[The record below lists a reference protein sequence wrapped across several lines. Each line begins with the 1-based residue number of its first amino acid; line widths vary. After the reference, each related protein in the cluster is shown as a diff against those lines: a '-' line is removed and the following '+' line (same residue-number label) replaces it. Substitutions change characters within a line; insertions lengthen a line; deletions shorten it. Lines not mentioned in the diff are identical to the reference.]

1 MAFSQSFDFGNST
14 FLELEKGILAP
25 GKENSRAGNANVQ
38 GGNAG
43 RDSKV
48 TSQDNYSEYFRDEFS
63 YEVNQAKKPDEQS
76 VVNVSKVEE
85 LLEGVSHRDSGD
97 VSSSSAF
104 DAQIC
109 TEDVFDT
116 EDKVKEEV
124 QELHNLDESSFLC
137 PAQDAEASQ
146 QLKEDILRSRCVLA
160 KQGVYHEVSQV
171 TQNLSSMSPNQ
182 LRVSPNSSNIREPVP
197 ERKDPPLDLESH
209 KSIASWNLPHSI
221 QAEYKKKGVVQMFD
235 WQVEC
240 LCKPRVLFEHCNL
253 VYSAPTSA
261 GKTLVSE
268 ILLLKT
274 VLERGKKVLLILPFI
289 SVVREKMFYLQ
300 DLLTPAGYRVEGFYG
315 GYTPPGGFDNMHVAI
330 CTIEKANSIV
340 NKLLEQ
346 GKLDTIGTVVV
357 DEVHL
362 ISDKG
367 RGYILEL
374 LLAKI
379 LYMSRRNALQI
390 QVITMSA
397 TLENVDL
404 LKNWLDA
411 ELYITNYRPVALQEM
426 IKVGTKIF
434 DNQLKFLRDVS
445 QLKEMRQALGNDSDD
460 VALLCIETLLE
471 GCSVVVFCPSKDW
484 CENLAVQLATAM
496 HGLIK
501 SGSELGRRL
510 RTNLNPKAIEEVKQ
524 QLRDIPTGLDA
535 VMGKAITYACAFHHA
550 GLTTEERDIVEASF
564 KAGSLKVLVATSTLS
579 SGVNLPARRVLIRSP
594 LFGGKQMSSLTY
606 RQMIGRAGRT
616 GKDTLGESILIC
628 TESNARIGRDLV
640 TAQLQPITS
649 CLEMDGSTHLK
660 RALLEVISSGVAS
673 TKQDIDCFVNCTLLS
688 AQKAM
693 QAKDQPQEE
702 DSESQ
707 YINDALDF
715 LVEYEFVRLQSDEEE
730 ETISYVATRLG
741 AACLASSMPPTD
753 GLILFAELQK
763 SRRCFVLES
772 ELHAVYL
779 VTPYSVCYQLQDLDW
794 LIYLDMW
801 EKLSPAMKKVGEL
814 VGVKEAFLV
823 KAMRGQTKLDYKQM
837 QVHKRFYTALA
848 LQELVNETPI
858 NVVVHKFKCHR
869 GMLQGLQ
876 QMASTFAGIVT
887 AFCNS
892 LQWSTLAL
900 IVSQFKDRLFF
911 GIHRDLIDLMRL
923 PDLSQKRARALF
935 DAGFTSL
942 VELAG
947 ADVLELEK
955 VLFNSL
961 SFDSAK
967 QHDHENAEEAAKR
980 NVVRNF
986 FITGKAGMTVN
997 EAAKLIIGEARQFV
1011 QYEIGVGSIKW
1022 TQTQQEG
1029 TESSKSVEEADIHLS
1044 FEEEQVRNQPPPKRK
1059 LSSGDKNTVG
1069 GASSQKIP
1077 RLEPLVTKQN
1087 NPQQIQ
1093 KVATLEIANKMDKSK
1108 RDSRQSNQ
1116 SVAAKRSVQEHTEQ
1130 SSENP
1135 LEKMENRVLNQE
1147 KVNARSVVPLK
1158 KAQPTLDKAQ
1168 EKVSVPP
1175 SSYNLPIQNTI
1186 QAKAGDLTEVVPQQ
1200 IQRQDSEVEKS
1211 SPIVA
1216 SPQSANEER
1225 PSTSHNARKEMLR
1238 KEIAERRRI
1247 ALMKIQQKRAE
1258 KDNQPKDQPIQAA
1271 RSAPV
1276 AIEHSPTVVNST
1288 PVTQKTQNT
1297 PYQNHSELKTTNENV
1312 MNGKAFKS
1320 PSSSSKESS
1329 STPRRDQS
1337 KGLSSQ
1343 LPRRSPRNHTP
1354 SPTPTPN
1361 RTASRKD
1368 SVAEQDLFMPD
1379 DSFMLS
1385 TGLTAALTA
1394 AESKLPASSE
1404 ADEIPSSQP
1413 KEPEVVSSLTPHA
1426 SRMMRSYQLR
1436 SQRLQSPSSR
1446 SQISSINSRISPPET
1461 ETELESKAATSNAAS
1476 SMELSEISM
1485 ENSLMKNPQHLNASH
1500 IMSCS
1505 KTDDNASSFSSI
1517 DIIDVC
1523 GNRQLFQEALMELLE
1538 APRFGF
1544 SVGLQAQA
1552 GRQKP
1557 LIGANLLI
1565 NQVAAKEQREAASG
1579 QQVLFQVDDSNFIS
1593 GLSFC
1598 LADNVVYYMNMQDE
1612 DHTKGP
1618 RVPSSLKVQEL
1629 CKLMARTDLTL
1640 LMHDGKEQLKM
1651 LLRAI
1656 PQLERISAK
1665 MEDPKVGNWILQ
1677 PDKTMSFHNMCQQFA
1692 PECTALANLCGS
1704 GRGYSSYGLDT
1715 SSAILPK
1722 IRASIEACV
1731 TVHILHGQIENL
1743 GRIGSGHLLKFFHD
1757 VEMPIQMSLCH
1768 MEFVG
1773 FPTNE
1778 QRLQR
1783 VFQQMVAGM
1792 KKLELKIYE
1801 QHGSRFNLGST
1812 QAVAKVLG
1820 LHRKA
1825 SGRVTTS
1832 RQVLEKLDSP
1842 ISLLILGHR
1851 KLGGLLAKSIQPLL
1865 KCCQAGRIHGQSI
1878 TFTATGR
1885 ISMTEPNLQNV
1896 AKDFAIKV
1904 GSEALNISCR
1914 SAFAP
1919 KDENRCLLSAD
1930 FCQLEMRVLAHLSQ
1944 DKVLM
1949 EVMNSPQDLFTAI
1962 AAHWNKIDES
1972 EVSEHLRNGT
1982 KQICYGIVYGM
1993 GMRAL
1998 AESLKCS
2005 EQEARMVSEQF
2016 HQAYKGIREHTQKVV
2031 KFARNNGY
2039 VETITRRRRY
2049 LEHIDSPEEHLKSQ
2063 AERQAINSAI
2073 QGSAADIAK
2082 SAILKMEKNIARYRD
2097 KMGLGENSVNLVMHL
2112 HDELIFEVPT
2122 EKARKIAKVLSLTME
2137 NCVKLNVPL
2146 KVKLKLGRSWGEMQ
2160 EIRV

>member
-1 MAFSQSFDFGNST
+1 MAFSQSFNFGNST
-14 FLELEKGILAP
+14 FMELEKGMQAA
-25 GKENSRAGNANVQ
+25 GKENTHSGNANVK
-38 GGNAG
+38 GAIAG
-43 RDSKV
+43 KDSKV
-48 TSQDNYSEYFRDEFS
+48 ASQDNYSEFFRDEFS
-63 YEVNQAKKPDEQS
+63 YEVNQAKKPPEQS
-76 VVNVSKVEE
+76 LINLSQVVEH
-85 LLEGVSHRDSGD
+85 LEGVSHRDSGD
-97 VSSSSAF
+97 VSTSSAF

-116 EDKVKEEV
+116 EDKDNDKV
-124 QELHNLDESSFLC
+124 LPNLDESSFLC

-160 KQGVYHEVSQV
+160 KQSGYQETSRIS
-171 TQNLSSMSPNQ
+171 QNLSSMSPNQ
-182 LRVSPNSSNIREPVP
+182 LRVSPNSSSVP
-197 ERKDPPLDLESH
+197 EAAVPVSRDPPPDLESL
-209 KSIASWNLPHSI
+209 KSIAAWNLPHSI
-221 QAEYKKKGVVQMFD
+221 QAEYQKKGVVRMFD

-315 GYTPPGGFDNMHVAI
+315 GYTPPGGFESLHVAI

-346 GKLDTIGTVVV
+346 GKLDSIGTVVV

-397 TLENVDL
+397 TLENVEL
-404 LKNWLDA
+404 LKSWLDA

-434 DNQLKFLRDVS
+434 DQQLKFLRDVS
-445 QLKEMRQALGNDSDD
+445 QQKEMRQALGNDSDD

-471 GCSVVVFCPSKDW
+471 GCSVIVFCPSKDW

-501 SGSELGRRL
+501 SGSELGLRL
-510 RTNLNPKAIEEVKQ
+510 RANLNPAAIEEVKQ
-524 QLRDIPTGLDA
+524 QLRDIPTGLDGVMSKA
-535 VMGKAITYACAFHHA
+535 VTYACAFHHA

-564 KAGSLKVLVATSTLS
+564 KAGALKVLVATSTLS

-640 TAQLQPITS
+640 SAQLQPITS

-688 AQKAM
+688 AQKALE
-693 QAKDQPQEE
+693 AKEQSPE
-702 DSESQ
+702 DDSDSH
-707 YINDALDF
+707 YISDALDF
-715 LVEYEFVRLQSDEEE
+715 LVEYEFVRLQTDEEA
-730 ETISYVATRLG
+730 ETTAYVATRLG

-869 GMLQGLQ
+869 GMLQSLQ
-876 QMASTFAGIVT
+876 QMSSTFAGIVT

-923 PDLSQKRARALF
+923 PELSQKRARALF

-955 VLFNSL
+955 VLYNSL

-986 FITGKAGMTVN
+986 FITGKAGMTVG
-997 EAAKLIIGEARQFV
+997 EAAKLLIGEARQFV

-1022 TQTQQEG
+1022 TQTQPEVSSEG
-1029 TESSKSVEEADIHLS
+1029 ESVNSGEVVDIH
-1044 FEEEQVRNQPPPKRK
+1044 
-1059 LSSGDKNTVG
+1059 
-1069 GASSQKIP
+1069 I
-1077 RLEPLVTKQN
+1077 
-1087 NPQQIQ
+1087 
-1093 KVATLEIANKMDKSK
+1093 
-1108 RDSRQSNQ
+1108 
-1116 SVAAKRSVQEHTEQ
+1116 
-1130 SSENP
+1130 
-1135 LEKMENRVLNQE
+1135 
-1147 KVNARSVVPLK
+1147 
-1158 KAQPTLDKAQ
+1158 
-1168 EKVSVPP
+1168 
-1175 SSYNLPIQNTI
+1175 
-1186 QAKAGDLTEVVPQQ
+1186 
-1200 IQRQDSEVEKS
+1200 
-1211 SPIVA
+1211 
-1216 SPQSANEER
+1216 
-1225 PSTSHNARKEMLR
+1225 
-1238 KEIAERRRI
+1238 
-1247 ALMKIQQKRAE
+1247 
-1258 KDNQPKDQPIQAA
+1258 
-1271 RSAPV
+1271 
-1276 AIEHSPTVVNST
+1276 
-1288 PVTQKTQNT
+1288 
-1297 PYQNHSELKTTNENV
+1297 
-1312 MNGKAFKS
+1312 
-1320 PSSSSKESS
+1320 
-1329 STPRRDQS
+1329 
-1337 KGLSSQ
+1337 
-1343 LPRRSPRNHTP
+1343 SPRNHNP
-1354 SPTPTPN
+1354 SPTTTPN
-1361 RTASRKD
+1361 RTASRKT
-1368 SVAEQDLFMPD
+1368 STASTAEQDLFMAD
-1379 DSFMLS
+1379 DSFMLN

-1394 AESKLPASSE
+1394 ADSKLPVSLE

-1413 KEPEVVSSLTPHA
+1413 KEPEVISALTPHA

-1436 SQRLQSPSSR
+1436 SQRLQSPSAR
-1446 SQISSINSRISPPET
+1446 STGSATGASTSET
-1461 ETELESKAATSNAAS
+1461 ESESKVQSSSAAS
-1476 SMELSEISM
+1476 SLELSDMSM
-1485 ENSLMKNPQHLNASH
+1485 ENSLMKNPMQLNASH
-1500 IMSCS
+1500 ILSCS
-1505 KTDDNASSFSSI
+1505 KADDSASSFASI

-1523 GNRQLFQEALMELLE
+1523 GNRQLFQGALMELHE
-1538 APRFGF
+1538 ATRCGF

-1557 LIGANLLI
+1557 LIGGHLLI
-1565 NQVAAKEQREAASG
+1565 NQVAAAEQREAAG
-1579 QQVLFQVDDSNFIS
+1579 GRQVLFQVDDSSFIA

-1598 LADNVVYYMNMQDE
+1598 LADNVVYYMSLQE
-1612 DHTKGP
+1612 EVQARGQV
-1618 RVPSSLKVQEL
+1618 VPTSLKVQEL
-1629 CKLMARTDLTL
+1629 CKLMARKELTL
-1640 LMHDGKEQLKM
+1640 IMHDGKEQLKM
-1651 LLRAI
+1651 LLKAM
-1656 PQLERISAK
+1656 PQLEKISVK
-1665 MEDPKVGNWILQ
+1665 LEDPKVGNWLLQ
-1677 PDKTMSFHNMCQQFA
+1677 PDKTMRFHNMCQQFA
-1692 PECTALANLCGS
+1692 PECTALADLCGS

-1731 TVHILHGQIENL
+1731 TVHIIKGQTENL
-1743 GRIGSGHLLKFFHD
+1743 ERIGKGELLKFFQD

-1773 FPTNE
+1773 FPAKQ

-1783 VFQQMVAGM
+1783 LFQQMVAVM
-1792 KKLELKIYE
+1792 KKLEVKIYE

-1820 LHRKA
+1820 LHRKPN
-1825 SGRVTTS
+1825 GRVTTS

-1865 KCCQAGRIHGQSI
+1865 KCCQADRIHGQSI
-1878 TFTATGR
+1878 SYTATGR

-1896 AKDFAIKV
+1896 AKDFALKV
-1904 GSEALNISCR
+1904 GPDAINISCR

-1919 KDENRCLLSAD
+1919 QDEGRCLLSAD
-1930 FCQLEMRVLAHLSQ
+1930 YCQLEMRILAHLSQ
-1944 DKVLM
+1944 DKALL

-1962 AAHWNKIDES
+1962 AARWNRIDES
-1972 EVSEHLRNGT
+1972 EVSEPIRNGT

-1993 GMRAL
+1993 GIRSL
-1998 AESLKCS
+1998 AESLKCQ
-2005 EQEARMVSEQF
+2005 EQEAQMVCEQF
-2016 HQAYKGIREHTQKVV
+2016 HQAYKGIREYTQKVV

-2039 VETITRRRRY
+2039 VETIMGRRRY
-2049 LEHIDSPEEHLKSQ
+2049 LDHINSPEEQMKNQ
-2063 AERQAINSAI
+2063 AERQAINSTI
-2073 QGSAADIAK
+2073 QGGAADIAK
-2082 SAILKMEKNIARYRD
+2082 TAILKMEKNMARYRG
-2097 KMGLGENSVNLVMHL
+2097 KLGLGEQSVNLVMHL
-2112 HDELIFEVPT
+2112 HDELIFEVPAD
-2122 EKARKIAKVLSLTME
+2122 KAKKIAKVLSLTME
-2137 NCVKLNVPL
+2137 NCVKLSVPL
-2146 KVKLKLGRSWGEMQ
+2146 KVRLKIGRSWGELQ